1 MEEQVYTLKNVS
13 EDLIAMHV
21 DECMS
26 KSDMCCC
33 ARCRADVMAFALNSF
48 PAHYVVT
55 DLGDALTRANA
66 LSVQF
71 KVDVL
76 TAIMKGIM
84 IVKPSP
90 RHD

>member
-13 EDLIAMHV
+13 EDLIAMYV
-21 DECMS
+21 DDLMA

-33 ARCRADVMAFALNSF
+33 TRCRADVMAFALNSF

-55 DLGDALTRANA
+55 DLGDALTRAQA

-90 RHD
+90 RHE